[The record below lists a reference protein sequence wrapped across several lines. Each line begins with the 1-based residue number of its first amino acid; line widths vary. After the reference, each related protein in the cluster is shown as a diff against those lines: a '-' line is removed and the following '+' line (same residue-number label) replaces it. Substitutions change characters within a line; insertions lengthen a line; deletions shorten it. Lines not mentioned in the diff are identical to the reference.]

1 MSKKRYVLLSR
12 ILEQISDM
20 EYESLLLHE
29 EMNPGVS
36 DVLEHWETVIPFEIP
51 VELDEEA
58 AAVLGVDERGGVALL
73 GRERLGAG
81 GVCLAERLRH
91 LPRSLRPT
99 IKNQM

>member
-20 EYESLLLHE
+20 EYESQLLHE

-58 AAVLGVDERGGVALL
+58 LDRIRALL
-73 GRERLGAG
+73 VYLLMNGS
-81 GVCLAERLRH
+81 
-91 LPRSLRPT
+91 SLEQEA
-99 IKNQM
+99 IYALVYGKGKKIIWN

>member
-51 VELDEEA
+51 VALDEEA
-58 AAVLGVDERGGVALL
+58 LDRIRALL
-73 GRERLGAG
+73 VYLLMNGS
-81 GVCLAERLRH
+81 
-91 LPRSLRPT
+91 SLEQEA
-99 IKNQM
+99 IYALVYGEGKKIIWN